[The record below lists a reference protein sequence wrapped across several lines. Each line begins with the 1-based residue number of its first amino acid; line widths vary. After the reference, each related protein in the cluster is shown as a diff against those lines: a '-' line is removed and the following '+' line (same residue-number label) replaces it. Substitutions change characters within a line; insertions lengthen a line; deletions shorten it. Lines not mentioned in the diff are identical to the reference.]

1 MSRGLKIFSAPSQQ
15 GRWVEMKRVYPVFTR
30 ELGQYFNT
38 PLGFI
43 YIDVFV
49 LVTGFFFF
57 ELFKFFTNEQASL
70 RGLFTLLP
78 WVYLFFVPAVSM
90 RLLAEDKKIG
100 TVEVLM
106 TLPLRDWE
114 VVLAKYFAAFIFVTI
129 ALLLTFPLVI
139 VVARSASPGVGLDYG
154 PIIGGYLGA
163 ILMGAAFLAVGIF
176 FSSLTDNQ
184 IVAFILS
191 VVAMAIFLLIGIPE
205 VAEYFPPALQRFVT
219 NVSLV
224 SHFYSIG
231 RGVIDSRDMLYYLSI
246 IFLFVVFTIR
256 SVESRKWKA

>member
-1 MSRGLKIFSAPSQQ
+1 MR
-15 GRWVEMKRVYPVFTR
+15 RVAPVFAR
-30 ELGQYFNT
+30 EFSSYFNT

-43 YIDVFV
+43 FVDVF
-49 LVTGFFFF
+49 LLLTGFFFF

-70 RGLFTLLP
+70 RNLFVLLP
-78 WVYLFFVPAVSM
+78 WIYLFFVPAISM
-90 RLLAEDKKIG
+90 RLLAEEKKVG

-114 VVLAKYFAAFIFVTI
+114 VVLAKYLAAFIFITV

-139 VVARSASPGVGLDYG
+139 VVARAAAPGVSLDYG
-154 PIIGGYLGA
+154 IIFGAYLAA
-163 ILMGAAFLAVGIF
+163 ILMGGAFLAVGIF

-191 VVAMAIFLLIGIPE
+191 VVTMAVFLLIGIPDI
-205 VAEYFPPALQRFVT
+205 VEYFPTWLQRFAL
-219 NVSLV
+219 NLSLV
-224 SHFYSIG
+224 SHFYSVG
-231 RGVIDSRDMLYYLSI
+231 RGVIDSRDMLYYLSV
-246 IFLFVVFTIR
+246 IFLFVFFTIR

>member
-1 MSRGLKIFSAPSQQ
+1 
-15 GRWVEMKRVYPVFTR
+15 MKRVWPVFAR
-30 ELGQYFNT
+30 ELSQYFNT

-49 LVTGFFFF
+49 LLTGFFFF

-70 RGLFTLLP
+70 RNLFVLLP
-78 WVYLFFVPAVSM
+78 WIYLFFVPAISM
-90 RLLAEDKKIG
+90 RLIAEDRKIG

-114 VVLAKYFAAFIFVTI
+114 VVLSKYFAAFIFLTI
-129 ALLLTFPLVI
+129 SLLLTIPLVF
-139 VVARSASPGVGLDYG
+139 VVARSAAEGVSLDYG
-154 PIIGGYLGA
+154 PIMGGYLAA
-163 ILMGAAFLAVGIF
+163 ILMGGAYLAVGIF

-191 VVAMAIFLLIGIPE
+191 IVTMAIFLLIGIPD
-205 VAEYFPPALQRFVT
+205 VSGYFPPILQRFAM
-219 NVSLV
+219 NISLV
-224 SHFYSIG
+224 SHFYSVG
-231 RGVIDSRDMLYYLSI
+231 RGVIDSRDLLYYLSV
-246 IFLFVVFTIR
+246 IFLFVFFTIR